1 MQTQVA
7 HERKSILQ
15 LSMLSLPG
23 NRLLPEN
30 YDKAKTTKKY
40 LQINLYSK
48 NCNFLLR
55 IEKRTTF
62 MHVRNRVVDSA
73 CLNLC
78 LLEFTAR
85 TLRGFVFKI
94 LRMYDFKQNLLSNN
108 TFGT

>member
-7 HERKSILQ
+7 HERKSVLQ

-23 NRLLPEN
+23 NRLLPETMTRQKRLRN
-30 YDKAKTTKKY
+30 IYR
-40 LQINLYSK
+40 QIFIQIVVI
-48 NCNFLLR
+48 FLLR

-94 LRMYDFKQNLLSNN
+94 LRMYDFKQNLLLKN

>member
-1 MQTQVA
+1 MTRQ
-7 HERKSILQ
+7 K
-15 LSMLSLPG
+15 
-23 NRLLPEN
+23 RLRN
-30 YDKAKTTKKY
+30 ISR
-40 LQINLYSK
+40 QIFIQRIVI
-48 NCNFLLR
+48 FLLR

-62 MHVRNRVVDSA
+62 VHVRNRVVDSA

-94 LRMYDFKQNLLSNN
+94 LGMYDLKQNLLSNN